1 MSEIFKEAK
10 QYQMITEVDPGTLSD
25 KVDTELSMGWHLFGS
40 PMCAI
45 PGPDEYPIW
54 SQALVRVD

>member
-1 MSEIFKEAK
+1 MADIFKGAT
-10 QYQMITEVDPGTLSD
+10 QYQLITEIDPGTFSD
-25 KVDTELSMGWHLFGS
+25 KIDEELMLGWHLFGN

-45 PGPDEYPIW
+45 PGADEYPIW